1 MTYNFK
7 EPTNRGHSIEKFPG
21 TLPICRRVAVCWCVA
36 VCCKMWQ
43 CVALRCSVCSVL
55 QCIAVCC
62 SVLQYVA
69 VCCSVLQCVAV
80 CCSVLCSKE
89 SAILHRV
96 APVASVASVA
106 SVAVSC
112 NLLYEKGSQ
121 KKRSK
126 KKRDPP
132 ATRPMKITVQ
142 ETRPQNEKEPLK
154 EALQMKR
161 THKRDP

>member
-1 MTYNFK
+1 M
-7 EPTNRGHSIEKFPG
+7 
-21 TLPICRRVAVCWCVA
+21 LQDVA
-36 VCCKMWQ
+36 VCCAALQCLQ
-43 CVALRCSVCSVL
+43 CVAVYFSVL
-55 QCIAVCC
+55 QC
-62 SVLQYVA
+62 VA